1 MRERERDEKETR
13 KIHSIIDRQRDI
25 MSNYYLVK
33 TKYYEGVQ
41 CMCDI
46 TLQILQNWWMLRML
60 RKLKLQMKMTLLGH
74 IELKIEK
81 GQVTKGGEKAKES
94 DKS

>member
-1 MRERERDEKETR
+1 MEVSLGT
-13 KIHSIIDRQRDI
+13 
-25 MSNYYLVK
+25 
-33 TKYYEGVQ
+33 G

-46 TLQILQNWWMLRML
+46 TLQILQNWWMLE
-60 RKLKLQMKMTLLGH
+60 LQMKMTLLGH

-81 GQVTKGGEKAKES
+81 GWLRNEERERASEKKN